1 MIKLGLAPVATEVL
15 GASQRYC
22 PSHCG
27 LFPFTQLGV
36 LALAAGLEHRFLL
49 LTVRHGLHP
58 ANGGI
63 VLPVASRWRCNLAD
77 QLGASGRA

>member
-1 MIKLGLAPVATEVL
+1 MFKLGLAPVATEVL
-15 GASQRYC
+15 VASQRYC

-36 LALAAGLEHRFLL
+36 LALAPGWEHCYLL
-49 LTVRHGLHP
+49 LTVRHGLHL

-77 QLGASGRA
+77 RPGKSGRA